1 MPCKLYFWYHS
12 LLFFIICRNGWTILW
27 KCLGM
32 IKWIICLSFR
42 PFDTWNMTLPPLWLS
57 NPVVLCFPWAEKGK
71 GSDMVKNDVLPGG
84 LLIVILIKVFSVL
97 VYDRRFAKRVIWM
110 TKENKLEKKSWK
122 AHVAKQDKET
132 LKHLACHR
140 GMQSWKK
147 FKLKG
152 RFSYQGRLL
161 YFSCLICL
169 N

>member
-1 MPCKLYFWYHS
+1 MPCKQYFWYHS

-110 TKENKLEKKSWK
+110 TKENKLEK
-122 AHVAKQDKET
+122 E
-132 LKHLACHR
+132 
-140 GMQSWKK
+140 
-147 FKLKG
+147 KLKSTCSEARQG
-152 RFSYQGRLL
+152 NIEALGLSYRNAKLKEIQIERAFFLPRQT
-161 YFSCLICL
+161 FIF
-169 N
+169 